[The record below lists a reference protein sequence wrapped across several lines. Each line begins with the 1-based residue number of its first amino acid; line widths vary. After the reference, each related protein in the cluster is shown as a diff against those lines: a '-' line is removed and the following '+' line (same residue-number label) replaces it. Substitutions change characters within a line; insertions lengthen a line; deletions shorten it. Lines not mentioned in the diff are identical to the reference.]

1 MTEADDLDETLR
13 AKLRAAAEAEPR
25 VAPRA
30 EAVAKLSAGLIA
42 HTRAQRALRP
52 ARSVAMAV
60 GLAAAASAALWL
72 WPKPERQ
79 HVAVAPA
86 PGCALPTALSIAALD
101 SGKQLLSL
109 PRFGTLVASEGS
121 KLHIERSEACV
132 LSVFLEQGELAG
144 DLANLKPAQL
154 RVRTPHG
161 TVVVRGTRFSVRTL
175 AAREGEH
182 DSAEL
187 EVVLLSGRVD
197 IEDETTQRLEPQH
210 VFRKRGK
217 RRETLTAQG
226 PQAERIQ
233 ALLHTLPT
241 PSSRA
246 MDDAV
251 EPAPPTLIESMP
263 ARDAN
268 ASTLL
273 ARAESERRQGQHARA
288 RALYRQ
294 ASEKPPKHD
303 AEVALLRW
311 VRLELEQRAFGSAR
325 QLLAQHA
332 QRFAD
337 GKLRAEAAWLGVQT
351 LRDQGQDEP
360 ARSAARALIARFPKT
375 PQADAARALLPQP

>member
-1 MTEADDLDETLR
+1 
-13 AKLRAAAEAEPR
+13 
-25 VAPRA
+25 V
-30 EAVAKLSAGLIA
+30 
-42 HTRAQRALRP
+42 
-52 ARSVAMAV
+52 
-60 GLAAAASAALWL
+60 ALWL
-72 WPKPERQ
+72 WPKPELEQAART
-79 HVAVAPA
+79 PA
-86 PGCALPTALSIAALD
+86 PPPSCALPTALSIAALD
-101 SGKQLLSL
+101 TGKQLLSL
-109 PRFGTLVASEGS
+109 ERFGTLVASEGS
-121 KLHIERSEACV
+121 QLHIERSEACV

-144 DLANLKPAQL
+144 DLTNLKPAQL

-175 AAREGEH
+175 AARDDQH
-182 DSAEL
+182 DASEL

-217 RRETLTAQG
+217 RRETLTAQP
-226 PQAERIQ
+226 PQSERID
-233 ALLHTLPT
+233 ALLRTLPQ
-241 PSSRA
+241 PHARA
-246 MDDAV
+246 MNETVDPAPQTAT
-251 EPAPPTLIESMP
+251 EPAP

-273 ARAESERRQGQHARA
+273 ARAESERRQGEHARA
-288 RALYRQ
+288 RVLYRQ
-294 ASEKPPKHD
+294 ASEKYPRHD

-351 LRDQGQDEP
+351 LRDLGQREP
-360 ARSAARALIARFPKT
+360 AHNAARDLITRFPNT
-375 PQADAARALLPQP
+375 PQADAARALLAQP